1 MLPAAIPNA
10 RIMRFGYES
19 TWIGAGSI
27 HQRLSLIGEQLL
39 RSLENQ
45 RQVSG

>member
-10 RIMRFGYES
+10 RIMRFGYKS

-39 RSLENQ
+39 RSLENK
-45 RQVSG
+45 RQVSE